1 MSRKVKINL
10 ANPRGFCAGVDRAI
24 DIVDRAIDFFKEP
37 IYVKHEVVHNKTVVN
52 NLKSKGAIFIEEI
65 SDVPDDSIVIF
76 SAHGVSKSIEDDV
89 KKRNLKYFDAT
100 CPLVTKV
107 HMEVMRHGRTDKD
120 VILIGHAGHPEVEGT
135 LGRYFSKKGTIYLV
149 ENIQDAENIHVHQTS
164 NIAFVT
170 QTTLSL
176 DETAQIIDTLKSRF
190 PEISGPKN
198 DDICYATQNRQDA
211 VKQLA
216 LENEIIVV
224 VGSKNSSNSN
234 RLKELAESCG
244 TKAYLIDEF
253 KDLDLNEFSS
263 MRSIGLTAGASA
275 PESKVQEI
283 AFKLKNE
290 LDADIEEN
298 SGIEE
303 TISFKLPPELRAI

>member
-1 MSRKVKINL
+1 M
-10 ANPRGFCAGVDRAI
+10 
-24 DIVDRAIDFFKEP
+24 
-37 IYVKHEVVHNKTVVN
+37 
-52 NLKSKGAIFIEEI
+52 
-65 SDVPDDSIVIF
+65 
-76 SAHGVSKSIEDDV
+76 
-89 KKRNLKYFDAT
+89 
-100 CPLVTKV
+100 
-107 HMEVMRHGRTDKD
+107 
-120 VILIGHAGHPEVEGT
+120 
-135 LGRYFSKKGTIYLV
+135 
-149 ENIQDAENIHVHQTS
+149 
-164 NIAFVT
+164 
-170 QTTLSL
+170 

-244 TKAYLIDEF
+244 TKYLIDEF

-263 MRSIGLTAGASA
+263 MRSISLQSSA